1 MLATTGRAKSQAN
14 RGGRAMT
21 NPTNTTNTT
30 GEAEL
35 LRLSAELDRLW
46 DAEKAIAELEE
57 KTDADFREARDR
69 TCQVVEKIAAIPAT
83 TLAGLRVKAK
93 AVTWMETD
101 DYKPSAMNNFEWS
114 LHQEVVAGVLAL
126 VNVD

>member
-1 MLATTGRAKSQAN
+1 MSQLLCDATTNPAN
-14 RGGRAMT
+14 I
-21 NPTNTTNTT
+21 T

-35 LRLSAELDRLW
+35 LRLGAELDRLW

-69 TCQVVEKIAAIPAT
+69 TCQAVEKIAAIPAT
-83 TLAGLRVKAK
+83 TLTGLRVKAK

-101 DYKPSAMNNFEWS
+101 DYKPPAIHNFEWS
-114 LHQEVVAGVLAL
+114 LRQEVVAGVLAL